1 MHRPLALCLS
11 LLVLIA
17 PLALCAQAPAPN
29 APRDANPGTRRDG
42 AAGLDAWLATQ
53 MQARRLPGLAV
64 AVLVDGQVV
73 HARGYGLSNL
83 ELGTPVTTRSNF
95 NIASISKTFT
105 ALLVMRLVQDGKV
118 ALDDPIER
126 HLAALPAAWRGITV
140 AQLLAHTSGIPS
152 FSAHAG
158 RRCNPGEA
166 VADYRRGDVLREV
179 ACHPLEFAPG
189 TGWAYG
195 DTGYYLLGLLVER
208 ASNGR
213 YEDALARWIT
223 GPLGMTATG
232 VLDYRALLPQRVDG
246 YAPVDGGFA
255 NAPRFDLDEFANG
268 GLVSTLDDMTR
279 LLRAF
284 TTDAVLTRAHRERMW
299 QPAVLAD
306 GTRTG
311 YGLGLGVS
319 PHEGHARYGHTGG
332 GGLGFSTAFSHFP
345 DDGVTVI
352 VLANA
357 DQPPA
362 AIGRFA
368 NELAA
373 RFFRDGAVRRQGP
386 LRALADCTV
395 ADARKPGAAQGR
407 TRIDSVP
414 IRFPINTRPSAP
426 R

>member
-1 MHRPLALCLS
+1 MRRRLALCLS
-11 LLVLIA
+11 LLVFVTVPPVLR
-17 PLALCAQAPAPN
+17 AQAPGANTTGDAVAAP
-29 APRDANPGTRRDG
+29 RRDG
-42 AAGLDAWLATQ
+42 TVGLDAYLAAQ
-53 MQARRLPGLAV
+53 LQARRMPGLAV
-64 AVLVDGQVV
+64 AVLIDGEVV
-73 HARGYGLSNL
+73 HARGYGVGNL

-105 ALLVMRLVQDGKV
+105 ALLVMRLVQDGKL
-118 ALDDPIER
+118 ALDDPIGR
-126 HLAALPAAWRGITV
+126 HLDSLPAAWHGITV
-140 AQLLAHTSGIPS
+140 AQLLSHTSGIPS

-158 RRCNPGEA
+158 RRCNPNEA

-179 ACHPLEFAPG
+179 ACHPLEFTPG
-189 TGWAYG
+189 SEWAYG

-232 VLDYRALLPQRVDG
+232 VLDYRAVLPQRVDG
-246 YAPVDGGFA
+246 YAPVADGFA

-284 TTDAVLTRAHRERMW
+284 TTDAVLDRAHRERMG
-299 QPAVLAD
+299 QPAVLTD
-306 GTRTG
+306 GTATG
-311 YGLGLGVS
+311 YGFGLGVS
-319 PHEGHARYGHTGG
+319 PYEGRARYGHTGG
-332 GGLGFSTAFSHFP
+332 GGLGFSTAFTHFP

-357 DQPPA
+357 DQPPG

-373 RFFRDGAVRRQGP
+373 RFFRVGA
-386 LRALADCTV
+386 T
-395 ADARKPGAAQGR
+395 GR
-407 TRIDSVP
+407 
-414 IRFPINTRPSAP
+414 
-426 R
+426 

>member
-1 MHRPLALCLS
+1 MRRLALCLS
-11 LLVLIA
+11 LLVLVTV
-17 PLALCAQAPAPN
+17 PPVLRAQAPGAKAAGDAVAAP
-29 APRDANPGTRRDG
+29 RRDG
-42 AAGLDAWLATQ
+42 TVGLDAYLASQ
-53 MQARRLPGLAV
+53 LQARRLPGLAV
-64 AVLVDGQVV
+64 AVLVDGEVV
-73 HARGYGLSNL
+73 HARGYGVGNL

-105 ALLVMRLVQDGKV
+105 ALLVMRLVQDGKL
-118 ALDDPIER
+118 ALDNPIER
-126 HLAALPAAWRGITV
+126 HLASLPAAWRGITV
-140 AQLLAHTSGIPS
+140 AQLLSHTSGIPS

-158 RRCNPGEA
+158 RRCNPNEA

-189 TGWAYG
+189 SDWAYG

-232 VLDYRALLPQRVDG
+232 VLDYRAVLPQRVDG
-246 YAPVDGGFA
+246 YAPVADGFA
-255 NAPRFDLDEFANG
+255 NAPRFELDEFANG

-284 TTDAVLTRAHRERMW
+284 TTDAVLDRGHRERMW
-299 QPAVLAD
+299 QPAVLTD
-306 GTRTG
+306 GTATT
-311 YGLGLGVS
+311 YGFGLGVT
-319 PHEGHARYGHTGG
+319 PYEGHARYGHMGG
-332 GGLGFSTAFSHFP
+332 GGLGFSTAFTHFP
-345 DDGVTVI
+345 DHGVTVV

-357 DQPPA
+357 DQPPG

-373 RFFRDGAVRRQGP
+373 RFFRAGAS
-386 LRALADCTV
+386 
-395 ADARKPGAAQGR
+395 AR
-407 TRIDSVP
+407 
-414 IRFPINTRPSAP
+414 
-426 R
+426 